1 MTTLLALDVA
11 LLNSDYAT
19 PSRCVQWVLKLIE
32 SQNTN
37 DFFDCVK
44 SQKSMARNHGKFS
57 EEGAEMYLPWSGTGD
72 GFNEESLSLEED
84 LLLYPSIGV
93 MQDKVEDFST
103 AAFYDGTGIA
113 ILAYWKVWAQ
123 AQPELGS
130 SSSEI
135 RPL

>member
-1 MTTLLALDVA
+1 
-11 LLNSDYAT
+11 
-19 PSRCVQWVLKLIE
+19 
-32 SQNTN
+32 
-37 DFFDCVK
+37 
-44 SQKSMARNHGKFS
+44 
-57 EEGAEMYLPWSGTGD
+57 LPWSDTGD